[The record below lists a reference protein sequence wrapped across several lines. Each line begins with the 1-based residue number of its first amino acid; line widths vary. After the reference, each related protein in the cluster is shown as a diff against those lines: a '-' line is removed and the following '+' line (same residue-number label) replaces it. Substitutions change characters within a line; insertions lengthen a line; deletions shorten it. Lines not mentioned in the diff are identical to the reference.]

1 MHKAVRFVQ
10 LTGPAG
16 RCVAL
21 VEEPRLVLL
30 DGCSSVYEL
39 AQRCIAQGRCAG
51 ELAPALAGR
60 DALDYEEVYSR
71 RSEWR
76 LLPSADHP
84 QEPARCMVSGT
95 GLTHMASARN
105 RQAMHGKSE
114 DLTDSMRMYAVG
126 R

>member
-1 MHKAVRFVQ
+1 MRFVQ
-10 LTGPAG
+10 LTGPAS
-16 RCVAL
+16 RCVAF

-39 AQRCIAQGRCAG
+39 AQRCIAQGRGAG
-51 ELAPALAGR
+51 ELGAALAGR
-60 DALDYEEVYSR
+60 DALDYEEVYAGK
-71 RSEWR
+71 SEWR

-84 QEPARCMVSGT
+84 QEPARCMVSGA

-105 RQAMHGKSE
+105 RQAMHCKIRGSY
-114 DLTDSMRMYAVG
+114 RQHAHVAVG